1 MDLLEKLKSMN
12 MYSTFLMFQRANNK
26 KLFNTH
32 EGLTKL

>member
-12 MYSTFLMFQRANNK
+12 MYSNFLMFQRVMYK

-32 EGLTKL
+32 EGSTKL